1 MLLAVNHH
9 GMQNYL
15 SSKTNLL
22 LMSPNIELV
31 RNLYPEFF
39 PEPPAMIWVKLIIVL
54 ALFLI
59 MPYLYVRFVEW
70 RFKSFLGKIWHRISF
85 EFGRKFQWMRL

>member
-1 MLLAVNHH
+1 MAINHS

-15 SSKTNLL
+15 SSKTNPL

-39 PEPPAMIWVKLIIVL
+39 PEPPAMIWVKLIILL
-54 ALFLI
+54 AFFLI
-59 MPYLYVRFVEW
+59 TPYLYMKFVEG
-70 RFKSFLGKIWHRISF
+70 RLKSFIEKIWRRVAF
-85 EFGRKFQWMRL
+85 EFSRKFQLMWL